1 MLAILDRGHA
11 RDCQGLR
18 RREFLRIGSLALGLS
33 GLSLPGLLAGRARAG
48 AGESSGPRAVVLLF
62 LQGGPTQ
69 HETWDPKPD
78 APREYRTIVDCVPT
92 ALPGVSFS
100 SYFPKMAAAA
110 RDLAV
115 VRSFASGNG
124 GHTYDPV
131 TTGGNAAKA
140 SMSAVYAHFVG
151 TTNPHNGLPTNV
163 LVLPEAVQEGLKL
176 GSNFETGALPTL
188 TQPGLLGPQY
198 EAFSPAGGSQLKRS
212 MTLTLPRER
221 FDDRRLLLKEF
232 DGLRR
237 DLDQGGRLER
247 VDKYQQQA
255 FDIISRGIT
264 DAFDLGKEDPKT
276 VARYDT
282 SGLFK
287 IEEPAKWFD
296 MKRAS
301 NLLGKQ
307 MLLARRLVEAG
318 CGFVTVSDCGWDM
331 HANENSPKNMEG
343 LKWLAPQVDH
353 AVAAFLEDVKERGL
367 SDRVLLVVT
376 GEMGRSPR
384 LNKNGG
390 REHHGDLTP
399 LILAGGGLR
408 MGQVIGKSDAT
419 GARPTTRV
427 YKPAQLF
434 ATVMHYL
441 FDVPR
446 LRLRT
451 DVNRD
456 IKAVLENSGVIE
468 EVF

>member
-1 MLAILDRGHA
+1 MLTILDRGHA
-11 RDCQGLR
+11 GNCQGLS
-18 RREFLRIGSLALGLS
+18 RREFLRVGSLALGLA
-33 GLSLPGLLAGRARAG
+33 GLSLPALLASRARAD
-48 AGESSGPRAVVLLF
+48 SGSTPPPRAVVLLF

-69 HETWDPKPD
+69 LETWDPKPD
-78 APREYRTIVDCVPT
+78 APKESRTIVDPIPT

-110 RDLAV
+110 KDLVV

-140 SMSAVYAHFVG
+140 SMSATYAYFAG
-151 TTNPHNGLPTNV
+151 TTNPHNGLPSNV
-163 LVLPEAVQEGLKL
+163 LVLPEAVQDGLKL

-198 EAFSPAGGSQLKRS
+198 EAFSPAGGSQLKKS

-221 FDDRRLLLKEF
+221 FDDRRLLLKQF
-232 DGLRR
+232 DDLRR
-237 DLDQGGRLER
+237 DLDQGGKLER
-247 VDKYQQQA
+247 VDRYRQQA
-255 FDIISRGIT
+255 FDIISRGVT
-264 DAFDLGKEDPKT
+264 EAFDLSKEDPET
-276 VARYDT
+276 LARYDT
-282 SGLFK
+282 SGLFQL
-287 IEEPAKWFD
+287 EDATKWYD

-301 NLLGKQ
+301 NLLGRQ

-353 AVAAFLEDVKERGL
+353 AVAAFVEDVKQRGL

-390 REHHGDLTP
+390 RDHHGDLTP
-399 LILAGGGLR
+399 LVLAGGGLR
-408 MGQVIGKSDAT
+408 TGQVVGRSDAV
-419 GARPTTRV
+419 GARPTTKV

-441 FDVPR
+441 FDVPQ

-456 IKAVLENSGVIE
+456 VKAVIENSGVID